1 MVFNLALGTG
11 LTFTLYNF
19 SKEILLVEQ
28 KTANQSSAVSVI
40 NDMWTRRLILPVASA
55 CYEIRDLVICFLT
68 TLYNNS
74 PAKSTL

>member
-40 NDMWTRRLILPVASA
+40 IDMWTKRLILPVIPA
-55 CYEIRDLVICFLT
+55 CHVIREAIIVFCSIVQ
-68 TLYNNS
+68 
-74 PAKSTL
+74 